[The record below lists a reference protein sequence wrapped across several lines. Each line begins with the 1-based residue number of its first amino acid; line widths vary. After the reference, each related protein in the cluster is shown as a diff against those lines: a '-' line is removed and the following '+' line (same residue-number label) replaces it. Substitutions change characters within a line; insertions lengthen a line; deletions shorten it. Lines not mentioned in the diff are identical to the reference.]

1 MSDLS
6 LTRTRPSAENLGE
19 NALRVS
25 HLTVRLD
32 GRAVLQDV
40 SFDVRRGTTLA
51 ILGPNGAGKTVLLR
65 TLLGLVPHE
74 GTIAWREGAK
84 GGYVPQDV
92 FVAGAP
98 ITRRGLLGVKRG
110 TDLQESV
117 ASLRLHPA

>member
-40 SFDVRRGTTLA
+40 SFDVKRGTTLA
-51 ILGPNGAGKTVLLR
+51 VLGPNGAGETVLLR
-65 TLLGLVPHE
+65 TLLGLVPHD
-74 GTIAWREGAK
+74 GTITWRVGTK
-84 GGYVPQDV
+84 IGYVPQHPFGADV
-92 FVAGAP
+92 PSTVREVLAIKNGFD
-98 ITRRGLLGVKRG
+98 RRGGVACTG
-110 TDLQESV
+110 LI
-117 ASLRLHPA
+117 P